1 MNSPKSTVRLLHLE
15 DNPRAAEL
23 VQERLASE
31 GLACEILHV
40 ESPRQF
46 EAAMAR
52 KQFDLVL
59 CDYDIP
65 SYDGSTAMK
74 RARRSQPD
82 VPVIFLSG
90 AMGDDPT
97 LKCLDMG
104 AADCLRKHRLDY
116 LVPAMKR
123 VLHVSAAERRNR
135 EVHVPKIATRKTAPM
150 HAPAPRAAA
159 A

>member
-1 MNSPKSTVRLLHLE
+1 MNPPKSTVRLLHLE

-65 SYDGSTAMK
+65 SYDGPTAMK

-104 AADCLRKHRLDY
+104 AADCLRKYRLDY

-123 VLHVSAAERRNR
+123 VLHMSAAERRNR
-135 EVHVPKIATRKTAPM
+135 QTQVPKITTRKTAPAHS
-150 HAPAPRAAA
+150 HAPSAAA

>member
-1 MNSPKSTVRLLHLE
+1 
-15 DNPRAAEL
+15 
-23 VQERLASE
+23 
-31 GLACEILHV
+31 
-40 ESPRQF
+40 
-46 EAAMAR
+46 MAK
-52 KQFDLVL
+52 KQFDLLL

-65 SYDGSTAMK
+65 SYDGVTAMK

-97 LKCLDMG
+97 LQCLDMG
-104 AADCLRKHRLDY
+104 AADCLRKYRLDY

-135 EVHVPKIATRKTAPM
+135 QVQVPKMATRKTAPA
-150 HAPAPRAAA
+150 HHAPRAVAA
-159 A
+159 